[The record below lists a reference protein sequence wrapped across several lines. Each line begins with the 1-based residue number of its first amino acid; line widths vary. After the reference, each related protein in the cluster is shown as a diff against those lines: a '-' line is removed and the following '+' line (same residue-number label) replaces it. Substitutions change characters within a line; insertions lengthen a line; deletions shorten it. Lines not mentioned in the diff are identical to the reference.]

1 MFASFP
7 EHGGVTLPLLTMFS
21 SAFKSFSSNITA
33 NYEISKQ
40 PTATA
45 GVWTIFDA
53 KKTSTAAQASV
64 FVFKR
69 SSLESSGGGFG
80 ARSSATSVR
89 KAQDEV
95 VERLKK
101 EASSLARLR
110 HPSIL
115 QLVEPVEET
124 RSGGL
129 MFATESVV
137 GTLSGV
143 LLQKD
148 ESDPSSRRARAD
160 YGEARSKVFRE
171 VEMDVLEIQKGLLQ
185 IAKGLEFLHD
195 SAKLVHGN
203 LTPDAIFVNAKSDWK
218 ISGLAFAGPPDGA
231 EGHQPIPQI
240 SLSEVL
246 HNDPRVPRSV
256 QLDLDYTSPDFV
268 LDSNVTF
275 AADIYSLGLVLLA
288 CYRYPHLS
296 PFETNGNQ
304 STYKKLCSSTSSV
317 PNPSNNYLSANE
329 LPRELA
335 QTLPR
340 VLARRPAQRLTASE
354 FQQSEYFDNIL
365 VNTMRFIDA
374 FPAKSAAEKSQ
385 FMRGLGRVMPQ
396 FPPSVLSKKILSA
409 LLDEMKDRDL
419 LAVILPNIFS
429 IIKVIPKSQ
438 EAVSDKVLPRMKE
451 IFITKSKSEERDTS
465 KEAALLVV
473 LENIKL
479 LADNCTAK
487 QFKDDVLPVVQVAM
501 DSTTHSL
508 TDAGLQ
514 TVPVILPLIDFTTV
528 KHELFPT
535 VASVFAKTSSLS
547 IKVRGLEAI
556 GVLCGVNNKLK
567 AHADDLSGR
576 MEAEQPDKNTSSLDK
591 FTVQEKV
598 VPLLKAIKTK
608 EPAVMMA
615 ALKVLRQVAQIADTE
630 YLATEAMPILWAFA
644 LGPLL
649 DMSQF
654 KAFMEVINGLSGRI
668 EREQL
673 RKLQDLGTNRASE
686 SRTGPAL
693 TSLLGNGLSGSNQV
707 KSDEDDFAKLVLGNK
722 AENRND
728 PFAGA
733 MSDGQRLTQNP
744 PSFSWSTVTA
754 SSSSMQPPRSTT
766 PSMTALQPQPQS
778 RSITPD
784 VSMSAFPT
792 LQPSSGSTTM
802 NWGQPAPSAAPSNIR
817 PLQSPDY
824 SSSTNAV
831 TPAST
836 NIWPS
841 QKQQHA
847 SVSSP
852 PFLPPPPGNPTMTS
866 NVWQRPQYSI
876 APPPNAPS
884 QNTGSSQPQSNRT
897 PMQPP
902 QHRKTGLDKYQS
914 LL

>member
-1 MFASFP
+1 
-7 EHGGVTLPLLTMFS
+7 MFS

-33 NYEISKQ
+33 NYEVSKQ

-53 KKTSTAAQASV
+53 KKTSTGAQASV

-69 SSLESSGGGFG
+69 SALDASGSGLGQ
-80 ARSSATSVR
+80 RSSATSVKR
-89 KAQDEV
+89 AQDDV

-129 MFATESVV
+129 MFATEPVV
-137 GTLSGV
+137 ATLSGV
-143 LLQKD
+143 LAQKD
-148 ESDPSSRRARAD
+148 EADTSSRRARSD
-160 YGEARSKVFRE
+160 YGEPRSKAFRE
-171 VEMDVLEIQKGLLQ
+171 VELDELEVQKGLLQ
-185 IAKGLEFLHD
+185 VAKGLEFLHD

-203 LTPDAIFVNAKSDWK
+203 LTPDAVFVNAKSDWK

-246 HNDPRVPRSV
+246 HNDPRIPRTV

-275 AADIYSLGLVLLA
+275 AADIYSLGLILLA
-288 CYRYPHLS
+288 CYRKPHIS
-296 PFETNGNQ
+296 PFETHGNQ
-304 STYKKLCSSTSSV
+304 STYKKLCNSTSTV
-317 PNPSNNYLSANE
+317 PNPTNNYLSANE

-340 VLARRPAQRLTASE
+340 VLARRPAQRMTASE

-396 FPPSVLSKKILSA
+396 FPASVLGKKILSA
-409 LLDEMKDRDL
+409 LLEEMKDREL
-419 LAVILPNIFS
+419 LAIILQNIFS
-429 IIKVIPKSQ
+429 IIKVMPKSQ
-438 EAVSDKVLPRMKE
+438 DAVADKVLPRMKE
-451 IFITKSKSEERDTS
+451 IFLAKSKSEDRDTS

-487 QFKDDVLPVVQVAM
+487 QFKDDVLPIVQVAM
-501 DSTTHSL
+501 DSSTHSL
-508 TDAGLQ
+508 TDAALS
-514 TVPVILPLIDFTTV
+514 TVPVILPLIDFSTV
-528 KHELFPT
+528 KHELFPI
-535 VASVFAKTSSLS
+535 VAGVFAKTSSLS

-556 GVLCGVNNKLK
+556 GVLCGVNNSTRSQE
-567 AHADDLSGR
+567 DDLSGR
-576 MEAEQPDKNTSSLDK
+576 MDSETKDKNVSSLDK
-591 FTVQEKV
+591 FTMQEKV

-615 ALKVLRQVAQIADTE
+615 ALKVFRQVGLIADVE
-630 YLATEAMPILWAFA
+630 FLATEVMPILWAFA

-649 DMSQF
+649 DLSQF
-654 KAFMEVINGLSGRI
+654 KAFMDVIKSLSARI

-673 RKLQDLGTNRASE
+673 RKLQELGSTRAPE
-686 SRTGPAL
+686 TRTSSTIVPPM
-693 TSLLGNGLSGSNQV
+693 GNGLSSSSQATGN
-707 KSDEDDFAKLVLGNK
+707 EDDFAKLVLGNK
-722 AENRND
+722 AENKND

-733 MSDGQRLTQNP
+733 LSDGQRAVQNP
-744 PSFSWSTVTA
+744 PTFSWSTVSA
-754 SSSSMQPPRSTT
+754 SGTGLQPSRSVT

-784 VSMSAFPT
+784 VTMSAFPT
-792 LQPSSGSTTM
+792 LQPNSGST
-802 NWGQPAPSAAPSNIR
+802 NVGWGQPALTATAPSAR
-817 PLQSPDY
+817 PLQSPNY
-824 SSSTNAV
+824 SAGLMNTTSTSS
-831 TPAST
+831 P
-836 NIWPS
+836 NIWQSAAPMQPQAQRS
-841 QKQQHA
+841 PMA
-847 SVSSP
+847 SP
-852 PFLPPPPGNPTMTS
+852 PILPPPPGNPSMS
-866 NVWQRPQYSI
+866 ANVWQNQGQSI
-876 APPPNAPS
+876 APPPSAPMYNFNAMQQQSRQQAPL
-884 QNTGSSQPQSNRT
+884 QPAQPQKS
-897 PMQPP
+897 
-902 QHRKTGLDKYQS
+902 GLDKYQS

>member
-1 MFASFP
+1 
-7 EHGGVTLPLLTMFS
+7 MFS

-33 NYEISKQ
+33 NYEVSKQ

-53 KKTSTAAQASV
+53 KKTGSGTQASV

-69 SSLESSGGGFG
+69 GALDSSSSGFG
-80 ARSSATSVR
+80 PRSSATSVK

-129 MFATESVV
+129 MFATEPIVA
-137 GTLSGV
+137 TLSGI
-143 LLQKD
+143 LAQKD
-148 ESDPSSRRARAD
+148 EADSQSRRARAD
-160 YGEARSKVFRE
+160 YGEARSKAFRE
-171 VEMDVLEIQKGLLQ
+171 VELDVLEIQKGLLQ
-185 IAKGLEFLHD
+185 VAKGLEFLHD

-231 EGHQPIPQI
+231 QGHQPIPQI

-246 HNDPRVPRSV
+246 HNDPRVPSSV

-275 AADIYSLGLVLLA
+275 AADIYSLGLILLA
-288 CYRYPHLS
+288 CYRHPHAS
-296 PFETNGNQ
+296 PFETHGNQ
-304 STYKKLCSSTSSV
+304 STYKKLCSSTSTV

-340 VLARRPAQRLTASE
+340 VLARRPAQRMTASE

-374 FPAKSAAEKSQ
+374 FPAKTAAEKSQ

-396 FPPSVLSKKILSA
+396 FPASVLGKKILSA
-409 LLDEMKDRDL
+409 LLEEMKDRDL
-419 LAVILPNIFS
+419 LALILQNIFS
-429 IIKVIPKSQ
+429 IVKVIPKSQ
-438 EAVSDKVLPRMKE
+438 EAVSDKILPRMKE
-451 IFITKSKSEERDTS
+451 IFLAKSKSEERDTS
-465 KEAALLVV
+465 KEAALLVM

-487 QFKDDVLPVVQVAM
+487 QFKDDVLPIVQVAM
-501 DSTTHSL
+501 ESSTHSL
-508 TDAGLQ
+508 TDAALQ
-514 TVPVILPLIDFTTV
+514 TVPVILPLIDFSTL
-528 KHELFPT
+528 KHELFPI
-535 VASVFAKTSSLS
+535 VANVFAKTSSLS
-547 IKVRGLEAI
+547 IKVRGLEAL
-556 GVLCGVNNKLK
+556 GVLCGANSTSK
-567 AHADDLSGR
+567 AQADDLSGR
-576 MEAEQPDKNTSSLDK
+576 IEPDQPDKNVSSLDK
-591 FTVQEKV
+591 FTMQEKL

-615 ALKVLRQVAQIADTE
+615 ALSVFRKVGQVADAE
-630 YLATEAMPILWAFA
+630 FLAMEVMPILWTFA

-649 DMSQF
+649 DLSQF
-654 KAFMEVINGLSGRI
+654 KSFMEVIKGLSGKI

-673 RKLQDLGTNRASE
+673 RKLQELGTNRASE
-686 SRTGPAL
+686 SRVSSAITSPMSNGFSGTNQNTG
-693 TSLLGNGLSGSNQV
+693 N
-707 KSDEDDFAKLVLGNK
+707 EDDFAKLVLGNK
-722 AENRND
+722 TENKND

-733 MSDGQRLTQNP
+733 MSDGQRYVQNP
-744 PSFSWSTVTA
+744 PTFSWSTVNP
-754 SSSSMQPPRSTT
+754 SSSNSQQRSTT
-766 PSMTALQPQPQS
+766 PSMSALQPQPQS
-778 RSITPD
+778 RSVTPD
-784 VSMSAFPT
+784 VSMSSFAS
-792 LQPSSGSTTM
+792 LQPTSASAGQA
-802 NWGQPAPSAAPSNIR
+802 WGQPALNAALPTLR
-817 PLQSPDY
+817 PLQSPTY
-824 SSSTNAV
+824 SSNVMS
-831 TPAST
+831 PAATS
-836 NIWPS
+836 S
-841 QKQQHA
+841 A
-847 SVSSP
+847 SVWQSAPSAPLQRPGGMVSP
-852 PFLPPPPGNPTMTS
+852 PILPPPPGNPTMNA
-866 NVWQRPQYSI
+866 NVWQQPNYNI
-876 APPPNAPS
+876 GPPPSAPS
-884 QNTGSSQPQSNRT
+884 QTLGALQSQSMRPPVQQSQT
-897 PMQPP
+897 Q
-902 QHRKTGLDKYQS
+902 KSGLDKYES